1 MNSKL
6 KQLLSL
12 LFMACLIILTGYY
25 ILKDQSMATLLE
37 TIESVNPLYLLLGLF
52 MMFTFVSCEAFN
64 TFSILRALGQK
75 ISYLKCLGFA
85 FVGFYFSS
93 ITPSASGG
101 QPAQMFYMNKANI
114 HLSYSSLNLLIITAV
129 YQVVMMIYAF
139 IVFLFNQQFI
149 LENLSGIKYFLM
161 FSVCMN
167 TLLTAGILLAMFSK
181 KFIYKLINGVTG
193 ILSRLHLIKNVE
205 KKREKL
211 EAMVKEYTKG
221 ADYIKTQPLLLLRV
235 ILTTTVQLTAS
246 YLIPY
251 FVYKAFH
258 LEGFSLFQIIS
269 VQSLVSLAVSS
280 IPLPGSVGA
289 SENAFMSA
297 FKLLFTTH
305 LILPAMLLCRGIS
318 FYSFLIIS
326 GIISMI
332 VHLTFTKNKKI
343 PRMPSPDQQ
352 STPWQLKKTY

>member
-12 LFMACLIILTGYY
+12 LFMACLIILTGYF

-193 ILSRLHLIKNVE
+193 ILSGLHLIKNVE

-211 EAMVKEYTKG
+211 
-221 ADYIKTQPLLLLRV
+221 
-235 ILTTTVQLTAS
+235 
-246 YLIPY
+246 
-251 FVYKAFH
+251 
-258 LEGFSLFQIIS
+258 
-269 VQSLVSLAVSS
+269 
-280 IPLPGSVGA
+280 
-289 SENAFMSA
+289 
-297 FKLLFTTH
+297 
-305 LILPAMLLCRGIS
+305 
-318 FYSFLIIS
+318 
-326 GIISMI
+326 
-332 VHLTFTKNKKI
+332 
-343 PRMPSPDQQ
+343 
-352 STPWQLKKTY
+352 

>member
-1 MNSKL
+1 
-6 KQLLSL
+6 
-12 LFMACLIILTGYY
+12 
-25 ILKDQSMATLLE
+25 
-37 TIESVNPLYLLLGLF
+37 
-52 MMFTFVSCEAFN
+52 
-64 TFSILRALGQK
+64 
-75 ISYLKCLGFA
+75 
-85 FVGFYFSS
+85 
-93 ITPSASGG
+93 
-101 QPAQMFYMNKANI
+101 
-114 HLSYSSLNLLIITAV
+114 
-129 YQVVMMIYAF
+129 MMIYAF

-235 ILTTTVQLTAS
+235 ILTTNVPLPAS

-258 LEGFSLFQIIS
+258 LEGFSSFLYS
-269 VQSLVSLAVSS
+269 VTRIGWCLRKCIYECVQATLHDTSHLTSD
-280 IPLPGSVGA
+280 
-289 SENAFMSA
+289 AFMSRNQ
-297 FKLLFTTH
+297 LLF
-305 LILPAMLLCRGIS
+305 L
-318 FYSFLIIS
+318 FNY
-326 GIISMI
+326 
-332 VHLTFTKNKKI
+332 
-343 PRMPSPDQQ
+343 
-352 STPWQLKKTY
+352 